1 MARVYKTI
9 IRPKLEYC
17 VQLWNPAACHGNWSV
32 ILELESIQRERRF
45 TRLTNDIGL
54 LPYSKRLEKM
64 NLTTLVERRI
74 RGDLIET
81 FKVVTGKVKYGQDIF
96 KLSRSGHNII
106 SKINNSV
113 AREICKIRKS
123 FLPERIRNYW
133 NNLPP
138 HHYKVENPGTR
149 FLAKSCLK

>member
-1 MARVYKTI
+1 
-9 IRPKLEYC
+9 
-17 VQLWNPAACHGNWSV
+17 
-32 ILELESIQRERRF
+32 
-45 TRLTNDIGL
+45 
-54 LPYSKRLEKM
+54 M
-64 NLTTLVERRI
+64 NLTTLGERRI

-133 NNLPP
+133 NNLPL
-138 HHYKVENPGTR
+138 YVKMSENVLD
-149 FLAKSCLK
+149 FKINLEKFKSQSVNSSFNNYWEVSNMIIDKIEGNPRYLENKNKFNSYLIENTFVARKKGINTYIRT